1 MSNVNC
7 IIYKY
12 KHKYLKK
19 QENGG
24 FINENAHTI
33 RTEKKK

>member
-1 MSNVNC
+1 MNNVNR

-19 QENGG
+19 RKNGG
-24 FINENAHTI
+24 FINENAHTL
-33 RTEKKK
+33 RTET